1 MHLVARK
8 RQQIHVR
15 QLADEIQRPLARRL
29 RRIRVEHDARIGFL
43 RDPRPVAHRPDHARF
58 VVRVHQRHEQRVRPQ
73 CPHVVGHGDLA
84 LPVHRQDRH
93 LVAAPLQLAADFQH
107 RRMLHRAR
115 HDVLALRI
123 RRRHAEN
130 RRVVAFRRAGG
141 EQDFGGFH
149 AAQKRRDGLA
159 RGLERA
165 GHLQRGLVHGAR
177 IEEFRPEIGLHR
189 RDHFRRHRGR
199 RVVVGENQRGIA
211 HGGLPIRRGSPGSA
225 RPPGP

>member
-29 RRIRVEHDARIGFL
+29 RRVRVEHDARIGFL
-43 RDPRPVAHRPDHARF
+43 RDPRPLPHGPDHARL
-58 VVRVHQRHEQRVRPQ
+58 VVRVHQADEQGVRPQ
-73 CPHVVGHGDLA
+73 RPHVVGHGDLA

-93 LVAAPLQLAADFQH
+93 LMAAALQLAADFQH

-123 RRRHAEN
+123 RRRHPEN
-130 RRVVAFRRAGG
+130 RRVVALRRAGG
-141 EQDFGGFH
+141 EEHFGGLH
-149 AAQKRRDGLA
+149 AAQERRDGFP
-159 RGLERA
+159 RGLQRA
-165 GHLQRGLVHGAR
+165 GHPQRRLVHGTR
-177 IEEFRPEIGLHR
+177 IEEFRPEKGLHR
-189 RDHFRRHRGR
+189 GDHFRRHRGR
-199 RVVVGENQRGIA
+199 RVVVGENQGGIA
-211 HGGLPIRRGSPGSA
+211 HGGFPIRRGSPGSA

>member
-15 QLADEIQRPLARRL
+15 QLADEIQRQLARRL
-29 RRIRVEHDARIGFL
+29 RRVRVEHDARIGFL

-58 VVRVHQRHEQRVRPQ
+58 VVRVHQRHEQGVRPQ
-73 CPHVVGHGDLA
+73 RPHVVGRRDPALA
-84 LPVHRQDRH
+84 VHRQDRH
-93 LVAAPLQLAADFQH
+93 VVAAALQLAADFQH

-123 RRRHAEN
+123 RRRHAEE
-130 RRVVAFRRAGG
+130 RRVVAFRRARG
-141 EQDFGGFH
+141 EQHFRGLH
-149 AAQKRRDGLA
+149 AAEERRDGLP
-159 RGLERA
+159 RGLQRA
-165 GHLQRGLVHGAR
+165 GDLQRGLVHGTR
-177 IEEFRPEIGLHR
+177 IEEFRPEKGLHR
-189 RDHFRRHRGR
+189 GDHFRRHRSR